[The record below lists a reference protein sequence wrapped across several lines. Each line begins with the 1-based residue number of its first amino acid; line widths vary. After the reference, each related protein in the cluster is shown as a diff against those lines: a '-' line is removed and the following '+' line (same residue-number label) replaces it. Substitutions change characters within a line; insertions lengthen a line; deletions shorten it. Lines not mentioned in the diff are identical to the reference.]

1 MYTMSFIRR
10 IKRKSSVYLAEVE
23 NQWIDGKCVQKH
35 IRYVGKEA
43 DDKTVLST
51 SLSDLEV
58 EQVKAYGPLLVLDH
72 LAQEIELQK
81 QLGEYGAEILSMV
94 YAHCLDYKSIN
105 QMELWFERTDLKLLL
120 GIEGVTERRLL
131 NALDSLESQDWE
143 RLQTELFQTVKARYA
158 LQVSG
163 VLYDVTNTYLYGK
176 RCPFGK
182 LGYDKTGAKGRP
194 LIQIGLGVTKTEG
207 IPLFHKVF
215 DGNIHDARTLRDL
228 VSQFRLYR
236 IKAGMIIYDRG
247 IVSARNIAD
256 FKELG
261 WATLC
266 GLPIKGKLKTTLRPL
281 MDETRLVRLNNRV
294 RLNKTIFYVRS
305 VPHRLQTV
313 MGTLALCLNEQQ
325 RRDLRESRYD
335 EIVNARALLKQ
346 QKTIKDGLAKYF
358 DGQGNILPHA
368 VRMAEEFDGYSCLF
382 STQRLSRQEMVRL
395 YFDKDLV
402 EKAFR
407 SIKGVTRLQPVR
419 HWLYNRVLAHVAI
432 CYLAYLLLS
441 LLKFRLKALGIS
453 PEAAL
458 RELDTMY
465 KVHLRDSKKGF
476 RIARV
481 VTLSKKQE
489 QILKAIDPR
498 LTRT

>member
-1 MYTMSFIRR
+1 M
-10 IKRKSSVYLAEVE
+10 
-23 NQWIDGKCVQKH
+23 
-35 IRYVGKEA
+35 
-43 DDKTVLST
+43 
-51 SLSDLEV
+51 
-58 EQVKAYGPLLVLDH
+58 
-72 LAQEIELQK
+72 
-81 QLGEYGAEILSMV
+81 
-94 YAHCLDYKSIN
+94 
-105 QMELWFERTDLKLLL
+105 
-120 GIEGVTERRLL
+120 
-131 NALDSLESQDWE
+131 
-143 RLQTELFQTVKARYA
+143 
-158 LQVSG
+158 
-163 VLYDVTNTYLYGK
+163 
-176 RCPFGK
+176 GK
-182 LGYDKTGAKGRP
+182 LGYDKTGVQGRP

-236 IKAGMIIYDRG
+236 IKSGMIIYDRG
-247 IVSARNIAD
+247 IVSARNISD

-266 GLPIKGKLKTTLRPL
+266 GLPIKGTLKTTLRPL
-281 MDETRLVRLNNRV
+281 MDETRLVRLSNRV

-305 VPHRLQTV
+305 VPHRLQTIA
-313 MGTLALCLNEQQ
+313 GTLALCLNEQQ

-335 EIVNARALLKQ
+335 ELVNAQARLKQ
-346 QKTIKDGLAKYF
+346 HKTIKHGLAKYF
-358 DGQGNILPHA
+358 DGQGDLIHNALQA
-368 VRMAEEFDGYSCLF
+368 AEEFDGYSCLF
-382 STQRLSRQEMVRL
+382 STQRLSRREMVRL

-458 RELDTMY
+458 RELDTLY
-465 KVHLRDSKKGF
+465 KVYLRDSKKEF

-498 LTRT
+498 LTKT

>member
-1 MYTMSFIRR
+1 MSFIRR
-10 IKRKSSVYLAEVE
+10 IKRKDRIYLAEVE
-23 NQWIDGKCVQKH
+23 NRWINGKCVQKH
-35 IRYVGKEA
+35 IRYVGQEA

-51 SLSDLEV
+51 ALADLEV
-58 EQVKAYGPLLVLDH
+58 EQVKAYGPRLVLDH
-72 LAQEIELQK
+72 LAQEIGLQEP
-81 QLGEYGAEILSMV
+81 LGEYGAEILSMV
-94 YAHCLDYKSIN
+94 YAHGLDYKSIN
-105 QMELWFERTDLKLLL
+105 QMEQWFERTDRKLLL

-143 RLQTELFQTVKARYA
+143 RLQTDLFETVKARYA
-158 LQVSG
+158 WQVAG
-163 VLYDVTNTYLYGK
+163 VLYDVTNTYRYGK
-176 RCPFGK
+176 NCPLGK

-194 LIQIGLGVTKTEG
+194 LIPIGLGVTTTEG

-215 DGNIHDARTLRDL
+215 DGNSHDARTLRDL
-228 VSQFRLYR
+228 VSPFRWYR
-236 IKAGMIIYDRG
+236 LKSGMIIDDRG
-247 IVSARNIAD
+247 IVSARNISD

-266 GLPIKGKLKTTLRPL
+266 GLPIKGTLKTTLRPL
-281 MDETRLVRLNNRV
+281 MDEPRRVRLSNRV
-294 RLNKTIFYVRS
+294 RLNKTIFSVRS

-313 MGTLALCLNEQQ
+313 AGTLALCLNEQQ

-335 EIVNARALLKQ
+335 EIVNAQARLKQ
-346 QKTIKDGLAKYF
+346 HQTIQHGLAKYF
-358 DGQGNILPHA
+358 DGQGDLIHNA
-368 VRMAEEFDGYSCLF
+368 VQAAEEFDGYSCLF

-407 SIKGVTRLQPVR
+407 SIQGVTRLQPVR
-419 HWLYNRVLAHVAI
+419 HWLYNRVLAHGAI
-432 CYLAYLLLS
+432 GYLAYLLLS

-465 KVHLRDSKKGF
+465 KVYLRAPKKAF

-489 QILKAIDPR
+489 QILRAIAPR
-498 LTRT
+498 LTKT

>member
-10 IKRKSSVYLAEVE
+10 IKRKDRVYLAEVE
-23 NQWIDGKCVQKH
+23 NRWIDGKCVQKH

-51 SLSDLEV
+51 ALADLEV

-72 LAQEIELQK
+72 LAQEIKLQE
-81 QLGEYGAEILSMV
+81 QLGDYGAEILSMV
-94 YAHCLDYKSIN
+94 YAPCLDYKSIN
-105 QMELWFERTDLKLLL
+105 QMEQWFERTDLKLLL

-143 RLQTELFQTVKARYA
+143 RLQTALFETVKARYA

-182 LGYDKTGAKGRP
+182 LGHDKTGAKGRP
-194 LIQIGLGVTKTEG
+194 LIQIGLGVTKPEG

-215 DGNIHDARTLRDL
+215 DGNIHDARTLHDL
-228 VSQFRLYR
+228 VSQFRWYR
-236 IKAGMIIYDRG
+236 IKAGTIIYDRG

-256 FKELG
+256 FKGLG

-281 MDETRLVRLNNRV
+281 MDETRLIRLNNRV

-305 VPHRLQTV
+305 VPHCLQTV
-313 MGTLALCLNEQQ
+313 AGTLALCLNEQQ

-335 EIVNARALLKQ
+335 ELVNAQALLKQ

-358 DGQGNILPHA
+358 DGQGNLIHHA
-368 VRMAEEFDGYSCLF
+368 VQAAEEFDGYSCLF

-465 KVHLRDSKKGF
+465 KVYLRDPKRGF

-489 QILKAIDPR
+489 QILNAIDPR
-498 LTRT
+498 LTKT

>member
-1 MYTMSFIRR
+1 VVRAT
-10 IKRKSSVYLAEVE
+10 
-23 NQWIDGKCVQKH
+23 
-35 IRYVGKEA
+35 
-43 DDKTVLST
+43 
-51 SLSDLEV
+51 
-58 EQVKAYGPLLVLDH
+58 
-72 LAQEIELQK
+72 
-81 QLGEYGAEILSMV
+81 
-94 YAHCLDYKSIN
+94 
-105 QMELWFERTDLKLLL
+105 
-120 GIEGVTERRLL
+120 
-131 NALDSLESQDWE
+131 
-143 RLQTELFQTVKARYA
+143 
-158 LQVSG
+158 
-163 VLYDVTNTYLYGK
+163 
-176 RCPFGK
+176 
-182 LGYDKTGAKGRP
+182 
-194 LIQIGLGVTKTEG
+194 LIPIGLGVTKTEG

-236 IKAGMIIYDRG
+236 IKSGMIIYDRG
-247 IVSARNIAD
+247 IVSARNISD

-266 GLPIKGKLKTTLRPL
+266 GLPIKGTLKTTLRPL
-281 MDETRLVRLNNRV
+281 MDETRRV
-294 RLNKTIFYVRS
+294 RLSNRV
-305 VPHRLQTV
+305 LQTV
-313 MGTLALCLNEQQ
+313 AGTLALCLNEQQ

-335 EIVNARALLKQ
+335 EIVNAQARLKQ
-346 QKTIKDGLAKYF
+346 HKTIKHGLAKYF
-358 DGQGNILPHA
+358 DGQGDLIHNA
-368 VRMAEEFDGYSCLF
+368 VQAAEEFDGYSCLF
-382 STQRLSRQEMVRL
+382 STQRLSRREMVRM

-465 KVHLRDSKKGF
+465 KVYLRDPKKEF

-489 QILKAIDPR
+489 QILRAIDPR
-498 LTRT
+498 LTKT